1 MKRASRP
8 LSARNVDSFLDD
20 TFFFCPSC
28 TTWRTSRPLRIRRTA
43 STSTSTSPSARRSAS
58 TLTST
63 TAVNGRIPIPPR
75 YKPLYDA
82 LVGVQKRASAQVNLS
97 RLQLALQGLES
108 DTPVTRVAV
117 LGLNVQDTA
126 RRLVRLLLADAL
138 EGEGGWEKELVPSQ
152 SQSQSQAGSEQGTED
167 YSRGLMIRYGHPR
180 NSNLPRPK
188 TSIPVLYVPS
198 TVLDRNNVEILVSSI
213 SSPRT
218 GELLQAARTVASD
231 AFLSPSIG
239 TPTAATGR
247 QVTIAQPVH
256 SSLVVTRGL
265 DELMLAA
272 ELLASTKFT
281 APEDRESVRLV
292 VNLEETKDKNAGQ
305 VFVVDVRKAEEGLAA
320 IRRSIGEATDYE
332 HKWVDSGMPSLSS
345 WLTMASAARSEGQIP
360 PPVQRLISSLLTAA
374 TTNLQAQAALEAQTN
389 AAGALSPASRANLE
403 DAVEEFSRN
412 AHQELQSGLASA
424 WDSRNWRKL
433 AWYKL
438 FWRVDDVGLI
448 IADLVTNAW
457 LPRTERAVYE
467 LSGRLSQAGISPM
480 ESQPAPPTL
489 TASEPAGRKKNE
501 VEPVLQAQ
509 AYVATEPPVQPVLV
523 NTTGTTEVKMAPI
536 PRPLPLS
543 SSISRTRSEH
553 MARAIA
559 ELTSTA
565 QQIVLKTAS
574 LAGLSGGLS
583 VLTYL
588 SITPGSMYEA
598 GTIAALGVTY
608 ALWRM
613 QGDWQKATKWLE
625 DSLYEEGR
633 TVIKGIVRRMRELI
647 ENSSRVV
654 EDEVEVQSRRQAED
668 AVMRAKDEL
677 HRLQK

>member
-1 MKRASRP
+1 MKRASIP
-8 LSARNVDSFLDD
+8 LSARNFDAFLGDS
-20 TFFFCPSC
+20 FFFCPSC
-28 TTWRTSRPLRIRRTA
+28 TTWRTSKPLRIRRA
-43 STSTSTSPSARRSAS
+43 ANTSTNTGTRRSAS
-58 TLTST
+58 NLTSS
-63 TAVNGRIPIPPR
+63 TAVNARKPIPPR

-82 LVGVQKRASAQVNLS
+82 LVDVQKRASAQVNLS

-138 EGEGGWEKELVPSQ
+138 EEEGGWEQELVQSQLQ
-152 SQSQSQAGSEQGTED
+152 SQSGSGSQHGHDSED
-167 YSRGLMIRYGHPR
+167 YSRGVIIRYGHPR

-188 TSIPVLYVPS
+188 TSVPVMYVPS
-198 TVLDRNNVEILVSSI
+198 TVLERNNIEILVSSI

-218 GELLQAARTVASD
+218 GELLQAAKTVASD
-231 AFLSPSIG
+231 ALSPSIG

-256 SSLVVTRGL
+256 STLVVTRGL

-272 ELLASTKFT
+272 ELLASTTFT
-281 APEDRESVRLV
+281 APEDRKSVRLV
-292 VNLEETKDKNAGQ
+292 VNLEDTKDKSAGQ
-305 VFVVDVRKAEEGLAA
+305 VFVVDARKAEEGLAA

-332 HKWVDSGMPSLSS
+332 HKWVDSGMPTVSS
-345 WLTMASAARSEGQIP
+345 WLTLASTARSEGQIP

-374 TTNLQAQAALEAQTN
+374 TTNLQAQAALEARSS

-403 DAVEEFSRN
+403 SALEEFSRN

-424 WDSRNWRKL
+424 WSSRNWQKL

-448 IADLVTNAW
+448 ITDLVTNAW

-467 LSGRLSQAGISPM
+467 LSGRLSQAGISPV
-480 ESQPAPPTL
+480 EEQPAQPSL
-489 TASEPAGRKKNE
+489 TTSEPAMHNKKE

-509 AYVATEPPVQPVLV
+509 SDIATEPPVQPVLV
-523 NTTGTTEVKMAPI
+523 NTTGRTEVKMAPI
-536 PRPLPLS
+536 PQPIPLS
-543 SSISRTRSEH
+543 SSISRTRSAH
-553 MARAIA
+553 MERAIA

-588 SITPGSMYEA
+588 SLTTGSMYEA

-625 DSLYEEGR
+625 ETLYEEGR
-633 TVIKGIVRRMRELI
+633 TVIKGLVRRMRELI
-647 ENSSRVV
+647 ETSSRVV

-668 AVMRAKDEL
+668 AVMRAKEEL
-677 HRLQK
+677 RRLQQK